1 MLLLS
6 CRRGLSLI
14 ALTTALIGLLVL
26 VGPAGSA
33 LAQCGPDP
41 AFDRDGVLV
50 TDLGTSDELARGVT
64 ALPDGAAIVAG
75 EARHMTA
82 ARYLPD
88 GTLDPAFGGGD
99 GIAQVSHDPI
109 FSSAAYDVAVQPDG
123 KVVLAG
129 NAAFAVSGSSGFD
142 IAVARLNPDG
152 TRDAS
157 FGGGDGAVY
166 LDLQGRHDWA
176 AAVAV
181 DSAGRIV
188 VAGHSEPF
196 EGNASDAVVVR
207 LLPDGSLDP
216 SFGNQGIVVLDLG
229 AKNQGVAHGLALQ
242 ADGAIVVA
250 GSYGRVGSGVNPW
263 LGRLLG
269 DGSRDRRFGRKGLV
283 LSSVGGTWYD
293 VTVQPDGRIV
303 TAGEV
308 LAELT
313 VARYLPNG
321 KTDDSFGAGG
331 MTRVQ
336 VDPSGFLSSRASA
349 VAIHADGTILAVG
362 AAWATNLSDMA
373 AVALLADGTPDAR
386 FGTGGVVHQ
395 HDPAGFN
402 SALQDVAL
410 LPNGSALAAGYL
422 GFDWALARY
431 TPCV

>member
-1 MLLLS
+1 MLLLG
-6 CRRGLSLI
+6 RRRSLSLI
-14 ALTTALIGLLVL
+14 ALTAALIGLLVL

-41 AFDRDGVLV
+41 AFDSDGVLV

-75 EARHMTA
+75 EARYMTA

-88 GTLDPAFGGGD
+88 GTLDPA
-99 GIAQVSHDPI
+99 
-109 FSSAAYDVAVQPDG
+109 
-123 KVVLAG
+123 
-129 NAAFAVSGSSGFD
+129 
-142 IAVARLNPDG
+142 
-152 TRDAS
+152 

-216 SFGNQGIVVLDLG
+216 SFGNQGIVVVDLG
-229 AKNQGVAHGLALQ
+229 AKNQGVAHGLAVQ

-373 AVALLADGTPDAR
+373 AVALLADGTLDAR

>member
-1 MLLLS
+1 MLG
-6 CRRGLSLI
+6 RRRSLVLI
-14 ALTTALIGLLVL
+14 ALTSALIGLFVF

-41 AFDRDGVLV
+41 AFDSDGVLV
-50 TDLGTSDELARGVT
+50 SDLGTSDEVARGVA

-99 GIAQVSHDPI
+99 GIVQVSHDPV
-109 FSSAAYDVAVQPDG
+109 FSSAADDVAVQPDG

-166 LDLQGRHDWA
+166 LDLQGRHDRA

-196 EGNASDAVVVR
+196 EGNASDPVVVR
-207 LLPDGSLDP
+207 LLPDGSLDA
-216 SFGNQGIVVLDLG
+216 SFGNQGIVVLDLR
-229 AKNQGVAHGLALQ
+229 ADQEVAEGLALQ
-242 ADGAIVVA
+242 ADGAILVA
-250 GSYGRVGSGVNPW
+250 GSYGQLGSGGKPW
-263 LGRLLG
+263 LARLRG
-269 DGSRDRRFGRKGLV
+269 DGTLDRRFGRKGLV
-283 LSSVGGTWYD
+283 LPSVGGGTWHD

-308 LAELT
+308 LAEFT

-321 KTDDSFGAGG
+321 KMDGSFGAGG
-331 MTRVQ
+331 MTTVQ
-336 VDPSGFLSSRASA
+336 VDPSGFLSSRAAA

-362 AAWATNLSDMA
+362 AAWATNVSDMA

-386 FGTGGVVHQ
+386 FGSGGVVHQ
-395 HDPAGFN
+395 HDPVWN
-402 SALQDVAL
+402 SGLQDVAL